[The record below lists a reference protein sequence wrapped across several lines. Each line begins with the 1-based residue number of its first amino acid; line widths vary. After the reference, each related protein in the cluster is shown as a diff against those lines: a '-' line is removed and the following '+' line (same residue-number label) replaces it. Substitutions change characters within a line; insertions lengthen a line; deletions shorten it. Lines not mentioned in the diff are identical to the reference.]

1 MDFKNLCFSI
11 LGCGWAYLLIYTLTD
26 IHSSIVFLPFLI
38 IFFIIF
44 YVLSTRNK
52 RMFTKK
58 NRTNLMEIEKN
69 NESTANNEAL
79 ESKKEKLTQLSSN
92 HKITSISTSCN
103 ISGDFI
109 LDDDISIFGHIKG
122 SIRSNNGNVTI
133 EKEGVVEG
141 EIYAQTIS
149 INGKV
154 QGLCVSEN
162 LDILENG
169 ELEGI
174 CQTKNLTIKKGGI
187 FTGTSER
194 TDKKIQPHDVK
205 KELAQ
210 KKTET
215 TKLETSSISVQ

>member
-1 MDFKNLCFSI
+1 
-11 LGCGWAYLLIYTLTD
+11 
-26 IHSSIVFLPFLI
+26 
-38 IFFIIF
+38 
-44 YVLSTRNK
+44 
-52 RMFTKK
+52 
-58 NRTNLMEIEKN
+58 MELEKN
-69 NESTANNEAL
+69 NESIT
-79 ESKKEKLTQLSSN
+79 SKETVASKEEKITQLSSTN
-92 HKITSISTSCN
+92 KTTSISSSCN

-109 LDDDISIFGHIKG
+109 LDDDIHVFGQIKG
-122 SIRSNNGNVTI
+122 SIRSNNGSVTI

-141 EIYAQTIS
+141 EIYALTIS

-194 TDKKIQPHDVK
+194 TDKKIQPNDVK

-210 KKTET
+210 KNIQM
-215 TKLETSSISVQ
+215 TKIETSPAPTQ

>member
-1 MDFKNLCFSI
+1 MDFRNLFFSI

-44 YVLSTRNK
+44 YILSTRNK

-58 NRTNLMEIEKN
+58 NKTKLMELENN
-69 NESTANNEAL
+69 NESTANKEAL
-79 ESKKEKLTQLSSN
+79 ESKKEKLTQLSKN
-92 HKITSISTSCN
+92 HQTTSISTSCN
-103 ISGDFI
+103 ITGDFT
-109 LDDDISIFGHIKG
+109 LDDDINVFGHIKG
-122 SIRSNNGNVTI
+122 SIRSNNGSVTI

-162 LDILENG
+162 LDILECG
-169 ELEGI
+169 QLEGI

-194 TDKKIQPHDVK
+194 TDKKIQPNDVK
-205 KELAQ
+205 KELTQ
-210 KKTET
+210 KKIQM
-215 TKLETSSISVQ
+215 TKIETSPVPTQ

>member
-44 YVLSTRNK
+44 YILSTRNK

-58 NRTNLMEIEKN
+58 NKSSSIKLEKD
-69 NESTANNEAL
+69 NELVANKEL
-79 ESKKEKLTQLSSN
+79 VVSKEEKSTQLSN
-92 HKITSISTSCN
+92 THKITSISSSCN

-109 LDDDISIFGHIKG
+109 LDDDINVFGHIKG
-122 SIRSNNGNVTI
+122 SIRSNNGSVTI

-169 ELEGI
+169 QLEGV
-174 CQTKNLTIKKGGI
+174 CQTKNLTIKKGGV

-194 TDKKIQPHDVK
+194 TDKKIQPNDVK
-205 KELAQ
+205 KEFAQ
-210 KKTET
+210 KKTEMA
-215 TKLETSSISVQ
+215 KLETSSIPAQ